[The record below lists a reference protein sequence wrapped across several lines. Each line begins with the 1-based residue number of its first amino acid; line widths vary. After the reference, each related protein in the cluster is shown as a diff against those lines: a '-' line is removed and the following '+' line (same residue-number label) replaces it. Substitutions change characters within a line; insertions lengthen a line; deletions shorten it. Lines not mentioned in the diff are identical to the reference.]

1 MKIVFMGTPEFAA
14 ICLEEILN
22 SKHEVVGV
30 ITVPD
35 KPAGRGQK
43 LSQSAVAK
51 LAIEKNLKLLQPE
64 KLKNPE
70 FLEELNSLDADAFV
84 VVAFRMLPKEVW
96 QIPAK
101 GTFNLHASLL
111 PQYRGAAPI
120 NWAIINGETETGV
133 TTFLIDEKID
143 TGNILLKE
151 KVQILPDDN
160 AGILHDKLAES
171 GKKLIIETLNGLEN
185 NSIQPQPQENPG
197 ELKPAPKIFKE
208 DCKIDWSEPIE
219 KIHNKIR
226 GLSPYPA
233 AWTNFIQDNE
243 SKSVK
248 IYKGYFEHNRENS
261 IESGQITFEK
271 NQIKILLS
279 DGIYYVE
286 ELQPEG
292 KKRMTDKDFVNGLQD
307 KSDWKIS

>member
-160 AGILHDKLAES
+160 AGTLHDKLAES
-171 GKKLIIETLNGLEN
+171 GKKLIIETLNGLEKN
-185 NSIQPQPQENPG
+185 AIQPKPQENPG

-248 IYKGYFEHNRENS
+248 IYKGYFEHNQENS
-261 IESGQITFEK
+261 DKPGQIKFEK

-292 KKRMTDKDFVNGLQD
+292 KKRMTDKDFINGLQD

>member
-1 MKIVFMGTPEFAA
+1 MGTPEFAA

-35 KPAGRGQK
+35 MPAGRGQK

-96 QIPAK
+96 QTPAK

-160 AGILHDKLAES
+160 AGTLHDKLAES
-171 GKKLIIETLNGLEN
+171 GKKLIIETLNGLEKN
-185 NSIQPQPQENPG
+185 AIQPKPQENPG

-248 IYKGYFEHNRENS
+248 IYKGCFEHNRENS

-292 KKRMTDKDFVNGLQD
+292 KKRMTDKDFINGLQD
-307 KSDWKIS
+307 KSEWKIS